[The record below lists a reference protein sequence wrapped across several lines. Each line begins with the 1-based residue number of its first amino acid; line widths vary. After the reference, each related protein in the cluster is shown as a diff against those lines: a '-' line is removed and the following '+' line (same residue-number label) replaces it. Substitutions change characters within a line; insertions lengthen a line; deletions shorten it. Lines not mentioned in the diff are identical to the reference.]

1 MKTLMKTIMKM
12 KTKKKKGFT
21 LVELMVVIAIIGVLA
36 AVLIPS
42 VSQYLTRA
50 KINAAISDAR
60 TVKTSIENAL
70 IHHIALN
77 GASKAAF
84 NKVIYLDQEK
94 NKKLKDRSYEVVG
107 AFTNVSWYAYKTKTA
122 SKTGSAALDAVIA
135 GAMDN
140 SFSEEWKKG
149 KSTNPMKYNT
159 ASKNCDLY
167 LKENNTNFGIVVV
180 YNWSG
185 SVRMFQ
191 LYRNDILVSFV
202 NGEFIANISPDAHF
216 VGTGTWDSIYSDA
229 GEGAPVEVCKVSLA
243 NGQLKNGKL
252 DGWY

>member
-42 VSQYLTRA
+42 MYQYVVRA

-60 TVKTSIENAL
+60 TIKTSIETAL
-70 IHHIALN
+70 INHIALN
-77 GASKAAF
+77 GAAKAAF

-94 NKKLKDRSYEVVG
+94 GKQLKDRRYEVVG

-122 SKTGSAALDAVIA
+122 SKTGSAALDAVICS
-135 GAMDN
+135 AMDN

-149 KSTNPMKYNT
+149 KKTNPMKYNS
-159 ASKNCDLY
+159 ASNNCDKY
-167 LKENNTNFGIVVV
+167 LRDNDTNFGIVVV
-180 YNWSG
+180 YNRSG

-191 LYRNDILVSFV
+191 LYRKNILVSYV
-202 NGEFIANISPDAHF
+202 NGVFLANIAPDAHF
-216 VGTGTWDSIYSDA
+216 VGTGTWDTIYSDV
-229 GEGAPVEVCKVSLA
+229 GEGAPQEFCKINLA
-243 NGQLKNGKL
+243 NGQLNNGKL